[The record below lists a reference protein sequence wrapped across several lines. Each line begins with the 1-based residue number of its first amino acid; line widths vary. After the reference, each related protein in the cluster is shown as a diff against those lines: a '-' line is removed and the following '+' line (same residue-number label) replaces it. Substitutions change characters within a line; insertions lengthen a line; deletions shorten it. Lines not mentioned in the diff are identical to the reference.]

1 MRKATVF
8 GIIVLIMFLS
18 VLRTVSAGNISHNG
32 NLSLNCGHF
41 TVKGMW
47 TSYSGPSVIVQ
58 GKCTATFFNPTN
70 ATVRYSSTYWKKVN
84 ITPEGVYFGYSPIK
98 LPKRWI
104 KPGEVVVYNLSM
116 KGEVKGITD
125 VLKLIRDVKISIMGT
140 GELWMETK
148 EKKSKHIPFSVEI
161 AIPVGVEWYSVLLAV
176 LTTVMP
182 IVWFIFA
189 LLMGIVN
196 RKDEAKAFGWVIL
209 ASFGVFVVPFFGILT
224 TLNLKAQ
231 LFALLSLELAWLAMW
246 VSLVNRTTPEK
257 PEKVTGLLGNA
268 VLVFLGLSVFTAVLG
283 GYIEGSSAL
292 TGGIIFLVVLLVGA
306 FQYVMKDSLGEEEK
320 LGRIPRIESSP
331 LGLALLFLSYPGLA
345 DSLLAGWEEGFT
357 LMSFATLLLFVLG
370 TWLVRKAKSGRELQS
385 V

>member
-125 VLKLIRDVKISIMGT
+125 VLKLIRDAKISIMGT

-148 EKKSKHIPFSVEI
+148 EKKSQHIPFSVE
-161 AIPVGVEWYSVLLAV
+161 AVIPVKFEWYSVLLAV

-196 RKDEAKAFGWVIL
+196 RKDEAKAFGWAIL
-209 ASFGVFVVPFFGILT
+209 ASLGVVVVPFFGILT

-231 LFALLSLELAWLAMW
+231 LFTLLSIELAWLAMW
-246 VSLVNRTTPEK
+246 LSLVNRTTPEK
-257 PEKVTGLLGNA
+257 PEKVTELLGNA

-283 GYIEGSSAL
+283 GYTEGSSAL
-292 TGGIIFLVVLLVGA
+292 TGGIIFLVVLLVGI
-306 FQYVMKDSLGEEEK
+306 MKDSLGEKEK
-320 LGRIPRIESSP
+320 RGKVPRIEP
-331 LGLALLFLSYPGLA
+331 FPFGLALLFLSYPSLA
-345 DSLLAGWEEGFT
+345 DLLLGGWREGFVI
-357 LMSFATLLLFVLG
+357 MSFATLLLLALG
-370 TWLVRKAKSGRELQS
+370 TWFVRKAKSGREVQS